1 MLEPNSLLNYINQGI
16 VLDNLTRSF
25 LVSKNK
31 PKFWSLHQE
40 EIKQLNLLDIPYFE
54 HSLDSFNVPLSSSRS
69 SLKNFISRNGLDSAK
84 SRVMAAGNKDL
95 KFQLR
100 LIEASFSLGENSS
113 KHFLPKNKS
122 KENNS
127 FLPFIKK

>member
-54 HSLDSFNVPLSSSRS
+54 HSLDSSNVPLSSSRS
-69 SLKNFISRNGLDSAK
+69 YLKNFISRNGLDSAK

-95 KFQLR
+95 NFQLR
-100 LIEASFSLGENSS
+100 LIEASFPWGE
-113 KHFLPKNKS
+113 FIETL
-122 KENNS
+122 S
-127 FLPFIKK
+127 FQE